1 MLLVQREKK
10 ISNKLN
16 YLAKKIE
23 AKAEMNKTNL
33 IKSDR
38 REQEETM
45 SFNKWF
51 FWYLFIA
58 FDYRVYFNC
67 ICTVKH

>member
-51 FWYLFIA
+51 FGIF
-58 FDYRVYFNC
+58 
-67 ICTVKH
+67 